1 MQAVGVVVLTLLV
14 LQEQLVDLVVVDKVA
29 EPMVMQ

>member
-14 LQEQLVDLVVVDKVA
+14 LQEQLVDLVEVDKVV

>member
-1 MQAVGVVVLTLLV
+1 VAEVAGLILLV
-14 LQEQLVDLVVVDKVA
+14 LQEQQADLVVVVKVA

>member
-1 MQAVGVVVLTLLV
+1 VAGLILLV
-14 LQEQLVDLVVVDKVA
+14 LQEQQADLVVEVKVV

>member
-14 LQEQLVDLVVVDKVA
+14 LQEQLVDLVVVDKVV